1 VTRTMR
7 RTFWLLDLNHAIYEA
22 QSSIWL
28 WGITHE
34 GKRVLVIDSNYRAY
48 FYLLPKKE
56 QDPEEL
62 RKKLEAEKP
71 HATIENAT
79 IEKKKLLADERV
91 VLKVFCKDPEFLER
105 AARETL
111 KKTSAEAIYEEKL
124 RLAIKYQ
131 YDHGINP
138 CQWYEADTTS
148 STIDPKKFNVQ
159 ETLTATDHPRAITKE
174 EPPSLVHFSF
184 STLSVSKIGAPSAI
198 RDPIQIISWRTNKNA
213 NEVLLTHDNSDQ
225 ATIEKFGEDVI
236 KINPD
241 FVLSFEGNSIQ
252 WPYLV
257 KRANKTKTPLR
268 VGRDEGPPHQSLY
281 GHYSL
286 IGRANVDLLNFAGD
300 LYEVKDKTI
309 ENVAKYL
316 GIQSSDW
323 KPIDETAY
331 FDYWSKQ
338 DQRKILLKHMEEQT
352 ETILKIG
359 EEAIDYVIQISALSA
374 LPPDQVIAAAVGFRV
389 DNYLM
394 METHNLGQLIPSRTE
409 QPIIPYKGAI
419 VLEPKV
425 GLHDNVA
432 SLDFSSMYPS
442 LMIKYNI
449 SPDTLITGKET
460 EDIFE
465 VPEVKHRFRKNPS
478 GFYRIVLT
486 KLIEARKTTKA
497 ELKRTAKGDS
507 RYPLLKAREKAVK
520 VMTNAVYGYAGWA
533 GARWYSK
540 EVAES
545 AAALGRETI
554 NRAISLA
561 KSLGLT
567 VFYGDTDS
575 LFVNYDEKLVQ
586 KFQAEIDRQLGLE
599 INLSEV
605 YKRILFT
612 EAKKKYAGL
621 RTDGQID
628 IVGLEAVRGDWS
640 NLARDV
646 QSTVLRMVL
655 EDANPSRATAFVQ
668 DLTRNLKS
676 KKLSLSSFIVWKTLT
691 KPVEAYEVNAPHV
704 EVAKK
709 MAKDGW
715 PVTAGDKV
723 SFVITKRAGKLFQ
736 KAEPH
741 YKVTI
746 EDADYD
752 YYVRNQI
759 VPAAARI
766 LEILGVSEEQL
777 LAAPVSQTSLSVG
790 TKRG

>member
-1 VTRTMR
+1 MKQ
-7 RTFWLLDLNHAIYEA
+7 TFWLLDLNHETYEGK
-22 QSSIWL
+22 SSIWL
-28 WGITHE
+28 WGITHK
-34 GKRVLVIDSNYRAY
+34 GKRVLVIDDNYRAY
-48 FYLLPKKE
+48 FYLLPRKD

-62 RKKLEAEKP
+62 RKKLEAEQP
-71 HATIENAT
+71 HPSVESAT

-91 VLKVFCKDPEFLER
+91 VLKVFCKDPDFLEK

-111 KKTSAEAIYEEKL
+111 KKTGAEATYEEKL

-131 YDHGINP
+131 YDHGIKP
-138 CQWYEADTTS
+138 CQWYEVDTTAS
-148 STIDPKKFNVQ
+148 SIDPEKFSVQ
-159 ETLTATDHPRAITKE
+159 ETLTATDHPHAIAKE
-174 EPPSLVHFSF
+174 EPPSLDLFSF
-184 STLSVSKIGAPSAI
+184 SLLSVSKIGAPNAI
-198 RDPIQIISWRTNKNA
+198 RDPVQLISWRTNKDSS
-213 NEVLLTHDNSDQ
+213 EVLLTQAHSDESIIQ
-225 ATIEKFGEDVI
+225 KFGEDVT
-236 KINPD
+236 KTNPD
-241 FVLSFEGNSIQ
+241 FVLSFEGNGVH

-257 KRANKTKTPLR
+257 KRANKTKIPLK
-268 VGRDEGPPHQSLY
+268 VGRDGGPPHQSLY

-286 IGRANVDLLNFAGD
+286 IGRANVDLLNFSED
-300 LYEVKDKTI
+300 LHEVKNKTI
-309 ENVAKYL
+309 ENVARYL
-316 GIQSSDW
+316 GIKFSDQ
-323 KPIDETAY
+323 KTIDETSY
-331 FDYWSKQ
+331 FDYWSKP
-338 DQRKILLKHMEEQT
+338 DQRKILVKHVEVQT
-352 ETILKIG
+352 ETVLKIG
-359 EEAIDYVIQISALSA
+359 EEAIDYVIQISALSG

-394 METHNLGQLIPSRTE
+394 METHNLGQLIPPRTE

-449 SPDTLITGKET
+449 SPDTLVTGKER
-460 EDIFE
+460 EDVFE
-465 VPEVKHRFRKNPS
+465 VPEVKHRFRKSPS

-497 ELKRTAKGDS
+497 ELKRTAPSDS

-554 NRAISLA
+554 NRAISFA

-575 LFVNYDEKLVQ
+575 LFVNYEEKLVQ

-599 INLSEV
+599 INLSEI

-621 RTDGQID
+621 KTDGQID
-628 IVGLEAVRGDWS
+628 VVGLEAVRGDWS

-646 QSTVLRMVL
+646 QNTVLRMVL
-655 EDANPSRATAFVQ
+655 EDSSPMRATTYVQ
-668 DLTRNLKS
+668 DLTRDLKS
-676 KKLSLSSFIVWKTLT
+676 KKLPLSSFIIWKTLT
-691 KPVEAYEVNAPHV
+691 KPVEGYEVNAPHV
-704 EVAKK
+704 EAAKK

-715 PVTAGDKV
+715 PITAGDKV
-723 SFVITKRAGKLFQ
+723 GFIITKRPGKLFQ

-746 EDADYD
+746 EEVDYD
-752 YYVRNQI
+752 YYIRNQI

-766 LEILGVSEEQL
+766 LEILGVSEDQL
-777 LAAPVSQTSLSVG
+777 VAVPAAQASLSG
-790 TKRG
+790 GSKRG

>member
-1 VTRTMR
+1 MR
-7 RTFWLLDLNHAIYEA
+7 RTFWLLDLNHETYEGK
-22 QSSIWL
+22 SSIWL

-34 GKRVLVIDSNYRAY
+34 GKRVLIIDNNYRPY
-48 FYLLPKKE
+48 FYLLPRKD

-62 RKKLEAEKP
+62 GRRLESEKP
-71 HATIENAT
+71 HPTIENVA

-91 VLKVFCKDPEFLER
+91 VLRVFCKDTEFLER
-105 AARETL
+105 AARDTL
-111 KKTSAEAIYEEKL
+111 KKTGGEAIYEEKL

-131 YDHGINP
+131 YDCEIKP
-138 CQWYEADTTS
+138 CQWYEVETS
-148 STIDPKKFNVQ
+148 ASTIDPKEFNVQ
-159 ETLTATDHPRAITKE
+159 ETLTATDHPRPIAKE
-174 EPPSLVHFSF
+174 EPPRLDLFSF
-184 STLSVSKIGAPSAI
+184 SLLSVSKTGAPSAI
-198 RDPIQIISWRTNKNA
+198 RDPIRIVSWRTDKNA
-213 NEVLLTHDNSDQ
+213 NEVLQTQADSDAGIVQ
-225 ATIEKFGEDVI
+225 KFGDDVT

-241 FVLSFEGNSIQ
+241 FVLSFEGNSIH

-257 KRANKTKTPLR
+257 KRSSNNKSPLR
-268 VGRDEGPPHQSLY
+268 VGRDGGPPHQSLY

-286 IGRANVDLLNFAGD
+286 IGRANVDLLNFAED
-300 LYEVKDKTI
+300 LYEVKNKTI

-316 GIQSSDW
+316 GIESSNQ
-323 KPIDETAY
+323 KPVDETSY
-331 FDYWSKQ
+331 FNYWSRPE
-338 DQRKILLKHMEEQT
+338 QRRMLVKHVEEET
-352 ETILKIG
+352 EVILKIG
-359 EEAIDYVIQISALSA
+359 QEAIDYVIQMSALSG

-394 METHNLGQLIPSRTE
+394 IETHKLGQLIPSRTE

-419 VLEPKV
+419 VLEPRV

-432 SLDFSSMYPS
+432 SLDFSSMYPT

-449 SPDTLITGKET
+449 SPDTLVTGK
-460 EDIFE
+460 DGDVFE
-465 VPEVKHRFRKNPS
+465 VPEVKHRFRKSPS

-486 KLIEARKTTKA
+486 KLIEARKATKA
-497 ELKRTAKGDS
+497 ELKRTPPDDP

-586 KFQAEIDRQLGLE
+586 RFQAEIDHQLGLE

-612 EAKKKYAGL
+612 DAKKKYAGL

-628 IVGLEAVRGDWS
+628 VVGLEAVRGDWS
-640 NLARDV
+640 NLAREV
-646 QSTVLRMVL
+646 QNTVLRMVL
-655 EDANPSRATAFVQ
+655 EDANLSRATVYVQ
-668 DLTRNLKS
+668 DLMSNLKS
-676 KKLSLSSFIVWKTLT
+676 KKLPLSSFIIWKTLT
-691 KPVEAYEVNAPHV
+691 KPVGAYEVNTPHV

-709 MAKDGW
+709 MAQDGW

-723 SFVITKRAGKLFQ
+723 GFVITKKPGKLFQ

-741 YKVTI
+741 YKETI
-746 EDADYD
+746 HDVDYD

-759 VPAAARI
+759 MPAAARI
-766 LEILGVSEEQL
+766 LEILGVPEDKL
-777 LAAPVSQTSLSVG
+777 LGPASQASLSVG

>member
-1 VTRTMR
+1 MR
-7 RTFWLLDLNHAIYEA
+7 RTFWLLDLNHETYEGK
-22 QSSIWL
+22 SSIWL

-34 GKRVLVIDSNYRAY
+34 GQRILVVDDNYRAY
-48 FYLLPKKE
+48 FYLLPRKD
-56 QDPEEL
+56 QDPE
-62 RKKLEAEKP
+62 KLGKQLETEKP
-71 HATIENAT
+71 HPSIENAT
-79 IEKKKLLADERV
+79 IEKKRLLAEERV
-91 VLKVFCKDPEFLER
+91 VLKVFCKDSQFLEK
-105 AARETL
+105 AARDTL
-111 KKTSAEAIYEEKL
+111 RKTGAEAVYEEKL

-131 YDHGINP
+131 YDYGIKP
-138 CQWYEADTTS
+138 CQWYDVDTTAS
-148 STIDPKKFNVQ
+148 SINPAEFSVQ
-159 ETLTATDHPRAITKE
+159 ETLTAKEHPHPIAKE
-174 EPPSLVHFSF
+174 EPPSLDLFSF
-184 STLSVSKIGAPSAI
+184 SLLAVSKTGAPSPI
-198 RDPIQIISWRTNKNA
+198 RDPIKIISWITNKNT
-213 NEVLLTHDNSDQ
+213 EKTILTGSDPDQ
-225 ATIEKFGEDVI
+225 DTVQRFGEDI
-236 KINPD
+236 TKINPD
-241 FVLSFEGNSIQ
+241 FVLSFEGNSIH

-257 KRANKTKTPLR
+257 KRSTKTKAPLK
-268 VGRDEGPPHQSLY
+268 VGRDGGPPHQSLY

-286 IGRANVDLLNFAGD
+286 IGRANVDLLNFADD
-300 LYEVKDKTI
+300 LYDVKIKTV

-316 GIQSSDW
+316 GIQVT
-323 KPIDETAY
+323 KENPIDETAY
-331 FDYWSKQ
+331 FDYWSKP
-338 DQRKILLKHMEEQT
+338 DERKILVKHVEEQS

-359 EEAIDYVIQISALSA
+359 EEAIDYVIQISALSG

-394 METHNLGQLIPSRTE
+394 METHNLGQLIPARTE
-409 QPIIPYKGAI
+409 QPIIPYRGAI

-449 SPDTLITGKET
+449 SPDTLVTGKESG
-460 EDIFE
+460 DSVFE
-465 VPEVKHRFRKNPS
+465 VPEVKHHFRKSPS
-478 GFYRIVLT
+478 GFYRVVLT
-486 KLIEARKTTKA
+486 KLIEARKATKA
-497 ELKRTAKGDS
+497 ELKRTARTDP
-507 RYPLLKAREKAVK
+507 RYPLLKAREKAIK

-561 KSLGLT
+561 KSLRLT

-586 KFQAEIDRQLGLE
+586 KFQSEIDRQLGLE
-599 INLSEV
+599 INLSEI

-628 IVGLEAVRGDWS
+628 VVGLEAVRGDWS

-646 QSTVLRMVL
+646 QNTVLRMVL
-655 EDANPSRATAFVQ
+655 EDANPARATAYVQ
-668 DLTRNLKS
+668 DLTNNIKS
-676 KKLSLSSFIVWKTLT
+676 KNLPLSSFIIWKTLT
-691 KPVEAYEVNAPHV
+691 KPVEGYEVNTPHV
-704 EVAKK
+704 EAAKK

-715 PVTAGDKV
+715 PATAGDKV
-723 SFVITKRAGKLFQ
+723 GFIITKRPGKLYQ

-746 EDADYD
+746 DEVDLA

-759 VPAAARI
+759 VPSAARI
-766 LEILGVSEEQL
+766 LEVLGVSEDQL
-777 LAAPVSQTSLSVG
+777 LEGPESQASLSAR

>member
-1 VTRTMR
+1 MKQ
-7 RTFWLLDLNHAIYEA
+7 TFWLLDLNHETYEGK
-22 QSSIWL
+22 SSIWL
-28 WGITHE
+28 WGITHK
-34 GKRVLVIDSNYRAY
+34 GKRVLVIDDNYRAY
-48 FYLLPKKE
+48 FYLLPRKD

-62 RKKLEAEKP
+62 RKKLEAEQP
-71 HATIENAT
+71 HPSVESAT

-91 VLKVFCKDPEFLER
+91 VLKVFCKDPDFLEK

-111 KKTSAEAIYEEKL
+111 KKTGAEATYEEKL

-131 YDHGINP
+131 YDHGIKP
-138 CQWYEADTTS
+138 CQWYEVDTTAS
-148 STIDPKKFNVQ
+148 SIDPEKFSVQ
-159 ETLTATDHPRAITKE
+159 ETLTATDHPHAIAKE
-174 EPPSLVHFSF
+174 ELPSLDLFSF
-184 STLSVSKIGAPSAI
+184 SLLSVSKIGAPNAI
-198 RDPIQIISWRTNKNA
+198 RDPVQLISWRTNKDSS
-213 NEVLLTHDNSDQ
+213 EVLLTQAHSDESIIQ
-225 ATIEKFGEDVI
+225 KFGEDVT
-236 KINPD
+236 KTNPD
-241 FVLSFEGNSIQ
+241 FVLSFEGNGVH

-257 KRANKTKTPLR
+257 KRANKTKIPLK
-268 VGRDEGPPHQSLY
+268 VGRDGGPPHQSLY

-286 IGRANVDLLNFAGD
+286 IGRANVDLLNFSED
-300 LYEVKDKTI
+300 LYEVKNKTI
-309 ENVAKYL
+309 ENVARYL
-316 GIQSSDW
+316 GIKFSDQ
-323 KPIDETAY
+323 KTIDETSY
-331 FDYWSKQ
+331 FDYWSKP
-338 DQRKILLKHMEEQT
+338 DQRKILVKHVEVQT
-352 ETILKIG
+352 ETVLKIG
-359 EEAIDYVIQISALSA
+359 EEAIDYVIQISALSG

-394 METHNLGQLIPSRTE
+394 METHNLGQLIPPRTE

-449 SPDTLITGKET
+449 SPDTLVTGKER
-460 EDIFE
+460 EDVFE
-465 VPEVKHRFRKNPS
+465 VPEVKHRFRKSPS

-486 KLIEARKTTKA
+486 KLIEARKATKA
-497 ELKRTAKGDS
+497 ELKRTAPSDS

-554 NRAISLA
+554 NRAISIA

-586 KFQAEIDRQLGLE
+586 KFQGEIDRQLGLE

-605 YKRILFT
+605 YKRIIFT

-621 RTDGQID
+621 RPDEQID
-628 IVGLEAVRGDWS
+628 VVGLEAVRGDWS

-646 QSTVLRMVL
+646 QNTVLRMVL
-655 EDANPSRATAFVQ
+655 EDANPARATTYVQ
-668 DLTRNLKS
+668 DLTSNLKS
-676 KKLSLSSFIVWKTLT
+676 KNLPLSSFIIWKTLT

-704 EVAKK
+704 EAAKK
-709 MAKDGW
+709 MARDGW

-723 SFVITKRAGKLFQ
+723 GFIITKKSGKLFQ

-746 EDADYD
+746 DEVDYD

-766 LEILGVSEEQL
+766 LEILSVSESQL
-777 LAAPVSQTSLSVG
+777 LAVPASQASLSAG

>member
-1 VTRTMR
+1 MR
-7 RTFWLLDLNHAIYEA
+7 RTFWLLDLNHETYEGK
-22 QSSIWL
+22 SSIWL

-34 GKRVLVIDSNYRAY
+34 GKRVLVVDDNYRAY
-48 FYLLPKKE
+48 FYLLPRKD

-62 RKKLEAEKP
+62 KKKLEAEKP
-71 HATIENAT
+71 HPSIENAT
-79 IEKKKLLADERV
+79 IEKKKLLAEERV
-91 VLKVFCKDPEFLER
+91 VLRVFCNDPEFLEK
-105 AARETL
+105 AARDTL
-111 KKTSAEAIYEEKL
+111 KKTGAEAVYEEKL

-131 YDHGINP
+131 YDYGIKP
-138 CQWYEADTTS
+138 CQWYEAETTAS
-148 STIDPKKFNVQ
+148 SVDPREFSVQ
-159 ETLTATDHPRAITKE
+159 ETLTASDRPRPIAKE
-174 EPPSLVHFSF
+174 EPPNIDLFSF
-184 STLSVSKIGAPSAI
+184 SLLSVSKTGAPSPI
-198 RDPIQIISWRTNKNA
+198 RDPIQITSWRTNKNTDD
-213 NEVLLTHDNSDQ
+213 VILTRANSDQ
-225 ATIEKFGEDVI
+225 GTIQKFGEDVT
-236 KINPD
+236 KVNPD
-241 FVLSFEGNSIQ
+241 FVLSFEGNSVQ

-257 KRANKTKTPLR
+257 KRANNTKTPLKI
-268 VGRDEGPPHQSLY
+268 GRDGGPPHQSLY

-286 IGRANVDLLNFAGD
+286 IGRANVDLLNFADD
-300 LYEVKDKTI
+300 LYDVKIKTV

-316 GIQSSDW
+316 GIQLSEE
-323 KPIDETAY
+323 KTVDETAY
-331 FDYWSKQ
+331 FDYWSKP
-338 DQRKILLKHMEEQT
+338 DERKILVKHLEEQT

-359 EEAIDYVIQISALSA
+359 QEAIDYVIQISALSG

-394 METHNLGQLIPSRTE
+394 METHKLGQLIPSRTE

-449 SPDTLITGKET
+449 SPDTLVTGKEKA
-460 EDIFE
+460 DDVFE
-465 VPEVKHRFRKNPS
+465 VPEVKHRFKKNPS

-486 KLIEARKTTKA
+486 KLIETRKATKA
-497 ELKRTAKGDS
+497 ELKGTARSDP
-507 RYPLLKAREKAVK
+507 RYPLLKAREKAIK

-554 NRAISLA
+554 NHAISLA

-586 KFQAEIDRQLGLE
+586 KFQAEIDHQLGLE

-640 NLARDV
+640 NLAREV
-646 QSTVLRMVL
+646 QNTVLRMVL
-655 EDANPSRATAFVQ
+655 EDANPSRATAYVQ
-668 DLTRNLKS
+668 DLTSNLKS
-676 KKLSLSSFIVWKTLT
+676 KRLPLSSFIIWKTLT
-691 KPVEAYEVNAPHV
+691 KPVGAYEVNAPHV

-709 MAKDGW
+709 MSKDGW

-723 SFVITKRAGKLFQ
+723 GFVIAKRPGKLFQ

-741 YKVTI
+741 YKETV
-746 EDADYD
+746 DDVDYD

-766 LEILGVSEEQL
+766 LEILGVAEDRL
-777 LAAPVSQTSLSVG
+777 LAPASQASLSVG

>member
-1 VTRTMR
+1 MR
-7 RTFWLLDLNHAIYEA
+7 RTFWLLDLNHESYEG

-34 GKRVLVIDSNYRAY
+34 GKRILVIDNNYKAY
-48 FYLLPKKE
+48 FYLLPRKD
-56 QDPEEL
+56 QDPHEL
-62 RKKLEAEKP
+62 RKRLEAEKP
-71 HATIENAT
+71 HPSIENAT
-79 IEKKKLLADERV
+79 IEKRKLLADERV
-91 VLKVFCKDPEFLER
+91 VLKVFCKDSDLLER
-105 AARETL
+105 AARDTM
-111 KKTSAEAIYEEKL
+111 KKTGAEAIYEEKL

-131 YDHGINP
+131 YDFGIKP
-138 CQWYEADTTS
+138 CQWYEADTAS
-148 STIDPKKFNVQ
+148 STIDPQEFSVQ
-159 ETLTATDHPRAITKE
+159 ETLTATDHPSPVAKE
-174 EPPSLVHFSF
+174 EPPGLDLFSF
-184 STLSVSKIGAPSAI
+184 SLLSVSKTGAPSPI
-198 RDPIQIISWRTNKNA
+198 RDPVQIISWRTDEGE
-213 NEVLLTHDNSDQ
+213 NEAIQTHSDSDEG
-225 ATIEKFGEDVI
+225 TIQKFGGDI
-236 KINPD
+236 TKINPD
-241 FVLSFEGNSIQ
+241 FVLSFEGNSIH
-252 WPYLV
+252 WPFLV
-257 KRANKTKTPLR
+257 KRSNKIKVPLR
-268 VGRDEGPPHQSLY
+268 VGRDGGPPHQSLY

-286 IGRANVDLLNFAGD
+286 IGRANVDLLNFADD
-300 LYEVKDKTI
+300 LYEVKNKTI

-316 GIQSSDW
+316 GIDSSNHN
-323 KPIDETAY
+323 PIDETAY
-331 FDYWSKQ
+331 FDYWSKP
-338 DQRKILLKHMEEQT
+338 DQRKTLIRQVEEQT

-359 EEAIDYVIQISALSA
+359 QEAIDYVIQISALSG

-394 METHNLGQLIPSRTE
+394 METHKLGQLIPSRTE

-419 VLEPKV
+419 VLEPRV

-432 SLDFSSMYPS
+432 SVDFSSMYPS

-449 SPDTLITGKET
+449 SPDTLVTGKENK
-460 EDIFE
+460 DVFE

-497 ELKRTAKGDS
+497 ELKRTPTSDS

-599 INLSEV
+599 INLSEI

-621 RTDGQID
+621 KTDGQID

-646 QSTVLRMVL
+646 QNAVLRMVL
-655 EDANPSRATAFVQ
+655 EDANPSRATAYVQ

-676 KKLSLSSFIVWKTLT
+676 KKLPQASFIVWKTLT

-704 EVAKK
+704 EAAKK

-723 SFVITKRAGKLFQ
+723 GFVITKRPGKLFQ

-741 YKVTI
+741 YKVTV
-746 EDADYD
+746 EDVDYD
-752 YYVRNQI
+752 YYVWNQI

-766 LEILGVSEEQL
+766 LEILGVSENQL
-777 LAAPVSQTSLSVG
+777 VAVPVAQASLSAG

>member
-1 VTRTMR
+1 MK
-7 RTFWLLDLNHAIYEA
+7 RTFWLLDLNHETYEGR
-22 QSSIWL
+22 SSIWL

-34 GKRVLVIDSNYRAY
+34 GKRILIIDNNYRAY
-48 FYLLPKKE
+48 FYLLPRGD
-56 QDPEEL
+56 QDLEKL
-62 RKKLEAEKP
+62 RKELEAEKP
-71 HATIENAT
+71 HPTIENVAV
-79 IEKKKLLADERV
+79 EKKRLLAEEHV
-91 VLKVFCKDPEFLER
+91 VLKVFCKDSEFLER
-105 AARETL
+105 AARDTL
-111 KKTSAEAIYEEKL
+111 KRTGAAATYEEKL

-131 YDHGINP
+131 YDYGIKP
-138 CQWYEADTTS
+138 CRWYEVDATT
-148 STIDPKKFNVQ
+148 STIDPREYSVQ
-159 ETLTATDHPRAITKE
+159 ETLVATDHPAPIAKE
-174 EPPSLVHFSF
+174 EPPGLDLFSF
-184 STLSVSKIGAPSAI
+184 SLLSISKTGTPIPI
-198 RDPIQIISWRTNKNA
+198 RDPIQIISWRTKKNEH
-213 NEVLLTHDNSDQ
+213 EVLQTKADSDGE
-225 ATIEKFGEDVI
+225 TIQRFGERVS

-241 FVLSFEGNSIQ
+241 FVLSFEGNSVN

-257 KRANKTKTPLR
+257 KRADRTKTPLR
-268 VGRDEGPPHQSLY
+268 VGRDGGPPHQSLY

-286 IGRANVDLLNFAGD
+286 IGRANVDLLNFADD
-300 LYEVKDKTI
+300 LYEVKNKTT
-309 ENVAKYL
+309 ENVARYL
-316 GIQSSDW
+316 GIQLSSQ

-331 FDYWSKQ
+331 FDHWSRT
-338 DQRKILLKHMEEQT
+338 DQRKMLVKQVEEQT

-359 EEAIDYVIQISALSA
+359 QEAIEYVIQISALSG

-394 METHNLGQLIPSRTE
+394 METHTLGQLIPSRTE

-425 GLHDNVA
+425 GLHDHVA
-432 SLDFSSMYPS
+432 NLDFSSMYPS

-449 SPDTLITGKET
+449 SPDTLVTGKQNGDT
-460 EDIFE
+460 FE
-465 VPEVKHRFRKNPS
+465 VPEVKHRFRKHPS

-486 KLIEARKTTKA
+486 KLIEARKATKA
-497 ELKRTAKGDS
+497 ELKRTARSDP

-554 NRAISLA
+554 NRAISIA

-586 KFQAEIDRQLGLE
+586 RFQSEIDTQLGLE

-605 YKRILFT
+605 YRRILFT

-621 RTDGQID
+621 RPDGQID
-628 IVGLEAVRGDWS
+628 VVGLEAVRGDWS

-646 QSTVLRMVL
+646 QNTVLRMVL
-655 EDANPSRATAFVQ
+655 EEAKPTRAAAYVK
-668 DLTRNLKS
+668 DLTADLKS
-676 KKLSLSSFIVWKTLT
+676 KNLPLSAYVIWKTLT
-691 KPVEAYEVNAPHV
+691 KPVAEYEVNAPHV

-715 PVTAGDKV
+715 SVTAGDKV
-723 SFVITKRAGKLFQ
+723 GFVITRKPGKLYQ

-741 YKVTI
+741 YRVSTDEI
-746 EDADYD
+746 DYD
-752 YYVRNQI
+752 YYVDNQI

-766 LEILGVSEEQL
+766 LDVLGVSESQL
-777 LAAPVSQTSLSVG
+777 IAAPTSQVRLSG
-790 TKRG
+790 RSESG

>member
-1 VTRTMR
+1 MR
-7 RTFWLLDLNHAIYEA
+7 RTFWLVDLNNETYEGK
-22 QSSIWL
+22 SSIWL

-34 GKRVLVIDSNYRAY
+34 GKRVLVVDDNYRAY
-48 FYLLPKKE
+48 FYLLPRKD

-62 RKKLEAEKP
+62 KKRLEAEKP
-71 HATIENAT
+71 HPSIENVT
-79 IEKKKLLADERV
+79 IEKKKLLAEQRV
-91 VLKVFCKDPEFLER
+91 VLRVFCKDPEFLEK
-105 AARETL
+105 AARDTL

-131 YDHGINP
+131 YDYGIKP
-138 CQWYEADTTS
+138 CQWYEVDTTTS
-148 STIDPKKFNVQ
+148 SIDPREFSVQ
-159 ETLTATDHPRAITKE
+159 ETLTAKEHPRPIAKE
-174 EPPSLVHFSF
+174 EPPSLDLFSF
-184 STLSVSKIGAPSAI
+184 SLLSASKTGAPSPI
-198 RDPIQIISWRTNKNA
+198 RDPIQIISWRTNKNTDD
-213 NEVLLTHDNSDQ
+213 VILTRGDSDQ
-225 ATIEKFGEDVI
+225 GTIQKFGEDVT
-236 KINPD
+236 KVNPD

-257 KRANKTKTPLR
+257 KRAGKTKAPLR
-268 VGRDEGPPHQSLY
+268 VGRDGGPPHQSLY

-286 IGRANVDLLNFAGD
+286 IGRANIDLLNFADD
-300 LYEVKDKTI
+300 LYDVKIKTI

-316 GIQSSDW
+316 GIQLSDQR
-323 KPIDETAY
+323 PIDETAY
-331 FDYWSKQ
+331 FDYWSKP
-338 DQRKILLKHMEEQT
+338 DQRKILVQHVEQQT
-352 ETILKIG
+352 DTILKIG
-359 EEAIDYVIQISALSA
+359 QEAIDYVIQISALSG

-394 METHNLGQLIPSRTE
+394 METHNLGQLIPARTE

-449 SPDTLITGKET
+449 SPDTLVSGREKED
-460 EDIFE
+460 DIFE

-486 KLIEARKTTKA
+486 KLIEARKATKG
-497 ELKRTAKGDS
+497 ELKRTARSDA
-507 RYPLLKAREKAVK
+507 RYPLLKAREKAIK

-586 KFQAEIDRQLGLE
+586 KFQSEIDRQLGLE

-628 IVGLEAVRGDWS
+628 VVGLEAVRGDWS
-640 NLARDV
+640 NLAREV
-646 QSTVLRMVL
+646 QSTVLKMVL
-655 EDANPSRATAFVQ
+655 EDANPSRATAYVQ

-676 KKLSLSSFIVWKTLT
+676 KNLPLSSYIIWKTLT
-691 KPVEAYEVNAPHV
+691 KPVERYEVNAPHV
-704 EVAKK
+704 EAAKK

-723 SFVITKRAGKLFQ
+723 GFILTKRTGKLFQ

-741 YKVTI
+741 YKVTV
-746 EDADYD
+746 EDVDYD

-759 VPAAARI
+759 VPAAERI
-766 LEILGVSEEQL
+766 VEILGVSEDQL
-777 LAAPVSQTSLSVG
+777 LAVLGSQDSLSVG

>member
-1 VTRTMR
+1 MR
-7 RTFWLLDLNHAIYEA
+7 RTFWLLDLNHETYEGK
-22 QSSIWL
+22 SSIWL
-28 WGITHE
+28 WGVTHE
-34 GKRVLVIDSNYRAY
+34 GKRVLIIDNNYRPY
-48 FYLLPKKE
+48 FYLLPRRD

-62 RKKLEAEKP
+62 GRGLESEKP
-71 HATIENAT
+71 HPTIENVS
-79 IEKKKLLADERV
+79 IERKKLLAEERV
-91 VLKVFCKDPEFLER
+91 VLQVFCKDTELLER
-105 AARETL
+105 AARDTL
-111 KKTSAEAIYEEKL
+111 KKTGGEAIYEEKL

-131 YDHGINP
+131 YDCEIKP
-138 CQWYEADTTS
+138 CQWYEVETS
-148 STIDPKKFNVQ
+148 ASTIDPKEFNVQ
-159 ETLTATDHPRAITKE
+159 ETLTATDHPRPIAKE
-174 EPPSLVHFSF
+174 EPPGLDLFSF
-184 STLSVSKIGAPSAI
+184 SLVSVSKTGAPSAI
-198 RDPIQIISWRTNKNA
+198 RDPIRIISWRTDKGT
-213 NEVLLTHDNSDQ
+213 NEVLHANTDSDGE
-225 ATIEKFGEDVI
+225 TIQKFSEDI
-236 KINPD
+236 TRINPD
-241 FVLSFEGNSIQ
+241 FVLSFEGNSIH

-257 KRANKTKTPLR
+257 KRANNTKTRLR
-268 VGRDEGPPHQSLY
+268 VGRDGGPPHQSLY

-286 IGRANVDLLNFAGD
+286 IGRANVDLLNFAED
-300 LYEVKDKTI
+300 LYEVKNKTI

-316 GIQSSDW
+316 GIESSNQ

-331 FDYWSKQ
+331 FDYWSKPE
-338 DQRKILLKHMEEQT
+338 QRKMLVKHVEEET
-352 ETILKIG
+352 EIILKIG
-359 EEAIDYVIQISALSA
+359 QEAIDYVIQMSALSG

-394 METHNLGQLIPSRTE
+394 METHKLGQLIPSRTE

-449 SPDTLITGKET
+449 SPDTLVRGKD
-460 EDIFE
+460 EDVFE
-465 VPEVKHRFRKNPS
+465 VPEVRHRFRKSPS
-478 GFYRIVLT
+478 GFYRIVLS
-486 KLIEARKTTKA
+486 KLIEARKATKA
-497 ELKRTAKGDS
+497 ELKRTTRSDP
-507 RYPLLKAREKAVK
+507 RYPLLKAREKAIK

-533 GARWYSK
+533 GARWYSN

-561 KSLGLT
+561 NSLGLT

-575 LFVNYDEKLVQ
+575 LFVNYDNKLVQ
-586 KFQAEIDRQLGLE
+586 KFQVEIDHQLGLE
-599 INLSEV
+599 INLSEA

-628 IVGLEAVRGDWS
+628 VVGLEAVRGDWS
-640 NLARDV
+640 NLAREV
-646 QSTVLRMVL
+646 QNTVLRMVL
-655 EDANPSRATAFVQ
+655 EDANPSRATAYVQ
-668 DLTRNLKS
+668 DLTTNLKL
-676 KKLSLSSFIVWKTLT
+676 KKLPLSSFIIWKTLT
-691 KPVEAYEVNAPHV
+691 KPVGAYEVNAPHV

-715 PVTAGDKV
+715 PVSAGDKV
-723 SFVITKRAGKLFQ
+723 GFVITKKPGKLFQ

-741 YKVTI
+741 YKETI
-746 EDADYD
+746 ENVDYD

-759 VPAAARI
+759 MPAAARI
-766 LEILGVSEEQL
+766 LEILGVPEDEL
-777 LAAPVSQTSLSVG
+777 LAPASQTSLSAG

>member
-1 VTRTMR
+1 MKQ
-7 RTFWLLDLNHAIYEA
+7 TFWLLDLNHETYEGK
-22 QSSIWL
+22 SSIWL
-28 WGITHE
+28 WGITHK
-34 GKRVLVIDSNYRAY
+34 GKRVLVIDDNYRAY
-48 FYLLPKKE
+48 FYLLPRKD

-62 RKKLEAEKP
+62 RKKLEAEQP
-71 HATIENAT
+71 HPSVESAT

-91 VLKVFCKDPEFLER
+91 VLKVFCKDPDFLEK

-111 KKTSAEAIYEEKL
+111 KKTGAEATYEEKL

-131 YDHGINP
+131 YDHGIKP
-138 CQWYEADTTS
+138 CQWYEVDTTAS
-148 STIDPKKFNVQ
+148 SIDPEKFSVQ
-159 ETLTATDHPRAITKE
+159 ETLTATDHPHAIAKE
-174 EPPSLVHFSF
+174 EPPSLDLFSF
-184 STLSVSKIGAPSAI
+184 SLLSVSKIGAPNAI
-198 RDPIQIISWRTNKNA
+198 RDPVQLISWRTNKDSS
-213 NEVLLTHDNSDQ
+213 EVLLTQAHSDESIIQ
-225 ATIEKFGEDVI
+225 KFGEDVT
-236 KINPD
+236 KTNPD
-241 FVLSFEGNSIQ
+241 FVLSFEGNGVH

-257 KRANKTKTPLR
+257 KRANKTKIPLK
-268 VGRDEGPPHQSLY
+268 VGRDGGPPHQSLY

-286 IGRANVDLLNFAGD
+286 IGRANVDLLNFSED
-300 LYEVKDKTI
+300 LHEVKNKTI
-309 ENVAKYL
+309 ENVARYL
-316 GIQSSDW
+316 GIKFSDQ
-323 KPIDETAY
+323 KTIDETSY
-331 FDYWSKQ
+331 FDYWSKP
-338 DQRKILLKHMEEQT
+338 DQRKILVKHVEVQT
-352 ETILKIG
+352 ETVLKIG
-359 EEAIDYVIQISALSA
+359 EEAIDYVIQISALSG

-394 METHNLGQLIPSRTE
+394 METHNLGQLIPPRTE

-449 SPDTLITGKET
+449 SPDTLVTGKER
-460 EDIFE
+460 EDVFE
-465 VPEVKHRFRKNPS
+465 VPEVKHRFRKSPS

-497 ELKRTAKGDS
+497 ELKRTAPSDS

-554 NRAISLA
+554 NRAISFA
-561 KSLGLT
+561 KSLGLS

-575 LFVNYDEKLVQ
+575 LFVNYEEKLVQ

-599 INLSEV
+599 INLSEI

-621 RTDGQID
+621 KTDGQID
-628 IVGLEAVRGDWS
+628 VVGLEAVRGDWS

-646 QSTVLRMVL
+646 QNTVLRMVL
-655 EDANPSRATAFVQ
+655 EDSSPMRATTYVQ
-668 DLTRNLKS
+668 DLTRDLKS
-676 KKLSLSSFIVWKTLT
+676 KKLPLSSFIIWKTLT
-691 KPVEAYEVNAPHV
+691 KPVEGYEVNAPHV
-704 EVAKK
+704 EAAKK

-715 PVTAGDKV
+715 PITAGDKV
-723 SFVITKRAGKLFQ
+723 GFIITKRPGKLFQ

-746 EDADYD
+746 EEVDYD
-752 YYVRNQI
+752 YYIQNQI

-766 LEILGVSEEQL
+766 LEILGVSEDQL
-777 LAAPVSQTSLSVG
+777 VAVPAAQASLSG
-790 TKRG
+790 GSKRG

>member
-1 VTRTMR
+1 MR
-7 RTFWLLDLNHAIYEA
+7 RTFWLLDLNHQTYEGR
-22 QSSIWL
+22 SSIWL

-34 GKRVLVIDSNYRAY
+34 GKRVLVIDDNYRAY
-48 FYLLPKKE
+48 FYLLPRKE

-71 HATIENAT
+71 HPTIENAT

-91 VLKVFCKDPEFLER
+91 VLKVFCNDPELLER

-111 KKTSAEAIYEEKL
+111 KKTGAEATYEEKL

-131 YDHGINP
+131 YDHGIKP
-138 CQWYEADTTS
+138 CQWYEADTTA
-148 STIDPKKFNVQ
+148 STIDPRKFSVQ
-159 ETLTATDHPRAITKE
+159 ETLTATDHPRSIPKE
-174 EPPSLVHFSF
+174 EPPSLDIFSF
-184 STLSVSKIGAPSAI
+184 SLVSASKIGAPSPI

-213 NEVLLTHDNSDQ
+213 NEVLLTRADSDQ
-225 ATIEKFGEDVI
+225 ATIQKFGDDII

-241 FVLSFEGNSIQ
+241 FVLSFEGNSIH

-257 KRANKTKTPLR
+257 KRAKRTKTPLR

-286 IGRANVDLLNFAGD
+286 IGRANVDLLNFSED
-300 LYEVKDKTI
+300 LYEVKNKTI

-316 GIQSSDW
+316 GIPFSDQRSV
-323 KPIDETAY
+323 DETAY
-331 FDYWSKQ
+331 FEYWSKA
-338 DQRKILLKHMEEQT
+338 DQRKTLLKYLEEQT
-352 ETILKIG
+352 ETVLKIG
-359 EEAIDYVIQISALSA
+359 QEAIDYVIQISALSG

-394 METHNLGQLIPSRTE
+394 METHNLGQLIPGRTE
-409 QPIIPYKGAI
+409 QPIISYKGAI

-425 GLHDNVA
+425 GLHDSVA
-432 SLDFSSMYPS
+432 GLDFSSMYPS

-449 SPDTLITGKET
+449 SPDTLITGKKN
-460 EDIFE
+460 DDVFE

-497 ELKRTAKGDS
+497 EVERTPTSDS

-554 NRAISLA
+554 SRAIALA
-561 KSLGLT
+561 KNLGLT

-628 IVGLEAVRGDWS
+628 VIGLEAVRGDWS

-646 QSTVLRMVL
+646 QNTVLRMVL
-655 EDANPSRATAFVQ
+655 EDASATRAAGYVQ

-676 KKLSLSSFIVWKTLT
+676 KKLPLSSFIVWKTLT

-723 SFVITKRAGKLFQ
+723 GFVITKRPGKLFQ

-741 YKVTI
+741 YKVI
-746 EDADYD
+746 VDDVDYD

-759 VPAAARI
+759 VPAAERI
-766 LEILGVSEEQL
+766 LEIFGVSEDQL
-777 LAAPVSQTSLSVG
+777 VAVPAAQASLSVG

>member
-1 VTRTMR
+1 MR
-7 RTFWLLDLNHAIYEA
+7 RTFWLLDLNHETYEGK
-22 QSSIWL
+22 SSIWL

-34 GKRVLVIDSNYRAY
+34 GKRILVVDDNYRAY
-48 FYLLPKKE
+48 FYLLPRKD
-56 QDPEEL
+56 QDPEQL
-62 RKKLEAEKP
+62 KKSVDAEKP
-71 HATIENAT
+71 HPTVENVT

-91 VLKVFCKDPEFLER
+91 VLRVFCKHPEFLER
-105 AARETL
+105 AARDTL
-111 KKTSAEAIYEEKL
+111 KKTGAEATFEEKL
-124 RLAIKYQ
+124 RLALKYQ
-131 YDHGINP
+131 YDCGIKP
-138 CQWYEADTTS
+138 CQWYEADTTTS
-148 STIDPKKFNVQ
+148 SIDPKDFSVQ
-159 ETLTATDHPRAITKE
+159 ETLTAEEHPRLIAKE
-174 EPPSLVHFSF
+174 EPPSLDLFGFSL
-184 STLSVSKIGAPSAI
+184 LSVSKTGAPSPI
-198 RDPIQIISWRTNKNA
+198 RDPIEIISWRTNKNTDA
-213 NEVLLTHDNSDQ
+213 VILTRADSDQ
-225 ATIEKFGEDVI
+225 STIQKFGEDVTRV
-236 KINPD
+236 NPD
-241 FVLSFEGNSIQ
+241 FVLSFDGNSIH

-257 KRANKTKTPLR
+257 KRATKTTTPLK
-268 VGRDEGPPHQSLY
+268 VGRDGGPPHQSLY

-286 IGRANVDLLNFAGD
+286 IGRANVDLLNFADD
-300 LYEVKDKTI
+300 LYEVKNKTI
-309 ENVAKYL
+309 ENVARYL
-316 GIQSSDW
+316 GIQSSEE

-331 FDYWSKQ
+331 FDYWSKP
-338 DQRKILLKHMEEQT
+338 DQRKILVKHVEEQT

-359 EEAIDYVIQISALSA
+359 QEAIDYVIQISALSG

-394 METHNLGQLIPSRTE
+394 METHSLGQLIPSRTE

-449 SPDTLITGKET
+449 SPDTLVTGKEKV
-460 EDIFE
+460 DDVFE
-465 VPEVKHRFRKNPS
+465 VPQVKHRFRKNPS

-486 KLIEARKTTKA
+486 KLIEARKATKT
-497 ELKRTAKGDS
+497 ELKGTAPSES
-507 RYPLLKAREKAVK
+507 RYPLLKAREKAIK

-554 NRAISLA
+554 NHAISLA

-586 KFQAEIDRQLGLE
+586 KFQSETDRQLGLE

-628 IVGLEAVRGDWS
+628 VVGLEAVRGDWS
-640 NLARDV
+640 NMARDV
-646 QSTVLRMVL
+646 QNTVLRVVL
-655 EDANPSRATAFVQ
+655 EDSNPKRARAYVQ
-668 DLTRNLKS
+668 ELTRNLKS
-676 KKLSLSSFIVWKTLT
+676 KKLPLSSFVIWKTLT
-691 KPVEAYEVNAPHV
+691 KPVEEYEVNAPHV
-704 EVAKK
+704 EAAKK

-723 SFVITKRAGKLFQ
+723 GFIITKKPGKLFQ

-746 EDADYD
+746 DDVDYD

-766 LEILGVSEEQL
+766 LEIFGVLEEQL
-777 LAAPVSQTSLSVG
+777 LAGPAAQASLSAG
-790 TKRG
+790 PKRG

>member
-1 VTRTMR
+1 M
-7 RTFWLLDLNHAIYEA
+7 
-22 QSSIWL
+22 
-28 WGITHE
+28 
-34 GKRVLVIDSNYRAY
+34 VLIIDNNYRAY
-48 FYLLPKKE
+48 FYLLPRKD

-62 RKKLEAEKP
+62 RNKLEAERP
-71 HATIENAT
+71 HPTIENAT
-79 IEKKKLLADERV
+79 IERKKLLADERV
-91 VLKVFCKDPEFLER
+91 VLKVFCKDADFLEK

-111 KKTSAEAIYEEKL
+111 KKTGAEATYEEKL

-131 YDHGINP
+131 YDYGIKP
-138 CQWYEADTTS
+138 CQWYEADTTA
-148 STIDPKKFNVQ
+148 STIDPKKFSVQ
-159 ETLTATDHPRAITKE
+159 ETLRAKDHPHAISRE
-174 EPPSLVHFSF
+174 ESPSVDLFSF
-184 STLSVSKIGAPSAI
+184 SLLSISKIGAPSAI
-198 RDPIQIISWRTNKNA
+198 RDPVQVVSWRTNKNA
-213 NEVLLTHDNSDQ
+213 NEVILTQTNSDDNTVQ
-225 ATIEKFGEDVI
+225 KFGEDVT

-241 FVLSFEGNSIQ
+241 FVLSFEGNSVH
-252 WPYLV
+252 WPYIV
-257 KRANKTKTPLR
+257 KRSSKTKTPLR
-268 VGRDEGPPHQSLY
+268 VGRDGGPPHQSLY

-286 IGRANVDLLNFAGD
+286 IGRANVDLLNFAED
-300 LYEVKDKTI
+300 LYEVKNKTI
-309 ENVAKYL
+309 ENVARHL
-316 GIQSSDW
+316 GIRLSDP
-323 KPIDETAY
+323 KTIDETSY
-331 FDYWSKQ
+331 FDYWSKP
-338 DQRKILLKHMEEQT
+338 DQRKILVKHVEEQT
-352 ETILKIG
+352 ETVLKIG
-359 EEAIDYVIQISALSA
+359 EEAIDYVIQISALSG

-394 METHNLGQLIPSRTE
+394 METHNLGQLTPPRTE

-425 GLHDNVA
+425 GLHDSVA
-432 SLDFSSMYPS
+432 GLDFSSMYPS

-449 SPDTLITGKET
+449 SPDTLITGKKN
-460 EDIFE
+460 EDVFE

-520 VMTNAVYGYAGWA
+520 DMTNAVYGYAGWA

-561 KSLGLT
+561 KSLGLS

-575 LFVNYDEKLVQ
+575 LFVNNDEKLVQ
-586 KFQAEIDRQLGLE
+586 KFQAEVDRQLGLE

-621 RTDGQID
+621 KTDGQID
-628 IVGLEAVRGDWS
+628 VVGLEAVRGDWS

-646 QSTVLRMVL
+646 QNTVLRMAL
-655 EDANPSRATAFVQ
+655 EDADPSRAAAYVQ

-723 SFVITKRAGKLFQ
+723 GFVITKRAGKLFQ

-741 YKVTI
+741 
-746 EDADYD
+746 
-752 YYVRNQI
+752 
-759 VPAAARI
+759 
-766 LEILGVSEEQL
+766 
-777 LAAPVSQTSLSVG
+777 
-790 TKRG
+790 

>member
-1 VTRTMR
+1 MQ
-7 RTFWLLDLNHAIYEA
+7 RTFWLLDLNHENYEGR
-22 QSSIWL
+22 SSIWL

-34 GKRVLVIDSNYRAY
+34 AKRVLVIDDNYRAY
-48 FYLLPKKE
+48 FYLLPRKD

-71 HATIENAT
+71 HPTIENTT

-91 VLKVFCKDPEFLER
+91 VLKVFCKDPDFLEK

-111 KKTSAEAIYEEKL
+111 KKTGAEATYEEKL

-131 YDHGINP
+131 YDYGIKP
-138 CQWYEADTTS
+138 CQWYEADTTA
-148 STIDPKKFNVQ
+148 STIDPKKFSVQ
-159 ETLTATDHPRAITKE
+159 ETLTAKDHPHAIARE
-174 EPPSLVHFSF
+174 DPPSVDLFSF
-184 STLSVSKIGAPSAI
+184 SLLSVSKIGAPSAI
-198 RDPIQIISWRTNKNA
+198 RDPVQVVSWRTNKDA
-213 NEVLLTHDNSDQ
+213 NEVVLTQTHSDES
-225 ATIEKFGEDVI
+225 TIQRFGEDVT

-241 FVLSFEGNSIQ
+241 FVLSFEGNSVH

-257 KRANKTKTPLR
+257 KRANKTQTPLR
-268 VGRDEGPPHQSLY
+268 VGRDGGPPHQSLY

-286 IGRANVDLLNFAGD
+286 IGRANVDLLNFAED
-300 LYEVKDKTI
+300 LYEVKNKTV
-309 ENVAKYL
+309 ENVARYL
-316 GIQSSDW
+316 GIKLSDP
-323 KPIDETAY
+323 KTIDETSY
-331 FDYWSKQ
+331 FDYWSKP
-338 DQRKILLKHMEEQT
+338 DQRKILVKHVQEQT
-352 ETILKIG
+352 ETVLKIG
-359 EEAIDYVIQISALSA
+359 EEAIDYVIQISALSG

-394 METHNLGQLIPSRTE
+394 METHNLGQLIPPRTE

-449 SPDTLITGKET
+449 SPDTLVTGKEK
-460 EDIFE
+460 EDVFE

-497 ELKRTAKGDS
+497 ELKRTARSDL

-561 KSLGLT
+561 KNLGLT

-575 LFVNYDEKLVQ
+575 LFLNNDEKLVQ

-599 INLSEV
+599 INLSEI

-621 RTDGQID
+621 KTDGQID
-628 IVGLEAVRGDWS
+628 VVGLEAVRGDWS

-646 QSTVLRMVL
+646 QNEVLRMVL
-655 EDANPSRATAFVQ
+655 EDASAKRATSYVQ

-676 KKLSLSSFIVWKTLT
+676 KKLPLSSFIIWKTLT
-691 KPVEAYEVNAPHV
+691 KPAEGYEVNAPHV
-704 EVAKK
+704 EAAKK

-723 SFVITKRAGKLFQ
+723 GFIITKRPGKLFQ

-746 EDADYD
+746 EEVDYD

-759 VPAAARI
+759 LPAAARI
-766 LEILGVSEEQL
+766 LEILGTSEEQL
-777 LAAPVSQTSLSVG
+777 LAAPALQTSLSVG

>member
-1 VTRTMR
+1 MR
-7 RTFWLLDLNHAIYEA
+7 RSFWLLDLNHETYEGK
-22 QSSIWL
+22 SSIWL

-34 GKRVLVIDSNYRAY
+34 GKRVLVIDNNYRAY
-48 FYLLPKKE
+48 FYLLPKEE

-62 RKKLEAEKP
+62 RKILEAEKP
-71 HATIENAT
+71 HPTIET
-79 IEKKKLLADERV
+79 VTVERKKLLAEERV
-91 VLKVFCKDPEFLER
+91 VLKIFCKDPQFLER
-105 AARETL
+105 AARDTL
-111 KKTSAEAIYEEKL
+111 KKTGAEATYEEKL

-131 YDHGINP
+131 YDYGIKP
-138 CQWYEADTTS
+138 CQWYEADTTPS
-148 STIDPKKFNVQ
+148 KTDPREFSVQ
-159 ETLTATDHPRAITKE
+159 ETLTASDHPSPIAKE
-174 EPPSLVHFSF
+174 EPPRLDLFSF
-184 STLSVSKIGAPSAI
+184 SLLSVSKTGAPSPI
-198 RDPIQIISWRTNKNA
+198 RDPIQIISGRTDKGE
-213 NEVLLTHDNSDQ
+213 NEVLQTKNDSDGE
-225 ATIEKFGEDVI
+225 TIRRFGEHVS
-236 KINPD
+236 KMNPD
-241 FVLSFEGNSIQ
+241 FVLSFEGNSIH

-257 KRANKTKTPLR
+257 KRANKTKTPLK
-268 VGRDEGPPHQSLY
+268 VGRDGGPPHQSLY

-286 IGRANVDLLNFAGD
+286 MGRANVDLLNFADD
-300 LYEVKDKTI
+300 LYEVKNKTI
-309 ENVAKYL
+309 ENAAKYL
-316 GIQSSDW
+316 GIQSSNQ

-331 FDYWSKQ
+331 FDYWSKPDRRETLIKQ
-338 DQRKILLKHMEEQT
+338 LEEQT
-352 ETILKIG
+352 EIILKIG
-359 EEAIDYVIQISALSA
+359 QEAIDYVIQISALSG

-394 METHNLGQLIPSRTE
+394 METHKLGQLIPSRME
-409 QPIIPYKGAI
+409 QPIVPYKGAI

-449 SPDTLITGKET
+449 SPDTLVTGKEK
-460 EDIFE
+460 EDVFE

-478 GFYRIVLT
+478 GFYRVVLT
-486 KLIEARKTTKA
+486 KLIEARKATKA
-497 ELKRTAKGDS
+497 ELKRTAPSDS

-554 NRAISLA
+554 NRAISIA
-561 KSLGLT
+561 KSLGLS

-586 KFQAEIDRQLGLE
+586 KFQGEIDRQLGLE

-605 YKRILFT
+605 YKRIIFT

-621 RTDGQID
+621 RPDGQID
-628 IVGLEAVRGDWS
+628 VVGLEAVRGDWS

-646 QSTVLRMVL
+646 QNTVLRMVL
-655 EDANPSRATAFVQ
+655 EDANPARATTYVQ
-668 DLTRNLKS
+668 DLTSNIKS
-676 KKLSLSSFIVWKTLT
+676 KNLPLSSFIIWKTLT

-709 MAKDGW
+709 MARDGW

-723 SFVITKRAGKLFQ
+723 GFIITKKSGKLFQ

-746 EDADYD
+746 DEVDYD

-766 LEILGVSEEQL
+766 LEILSVSESQL
-777 LAAPVSQTSLSVG
+777 LAVPASQASLSAG

>member
-1 VTRTMR
+1 MR
-7 RTFWLLDLNHAIYEA
+7 RSFWLLDLNHETYEGK
-22 QSSIWL
+22 SSIWL

-34 GKRVLVIDSNYRAY
+34 GKRVLVIDNYRAY
-48 FYLLPKKE
+48 FYLLPRKKE
-56 QDPEEL
+56 DPEEL

-71 HATIENAT
+71 HPTIENAT

-111 KKTSAEAIYEEKL
+111 KKTGAEAIYEEKL

-131 YDHGINP
+131 YDHGIKP
-138 CQWYEADTTS
+138 CQWYEADTTA
-148 STIDPKKFNVQ
+148 STIDPGKFSVQ
-159 ETLTATDHPRAITKE
+159 ETLTATDHPRSIPKE
-174 EPPSLVHFSF
+174 EPPSLDLFSF
-184 STLSVSKIGAPSAI
+184 SLLSISKIGAPSPI
-198 RDPIQIISWRTNKNA
+198 RDPIQVISWRTNKNA
-213 NEVLLTHDNSDQ
+213 NEVLLTNADSDQ
-225 ATIEKFGEDVI
+225 ATIQKFGEDVV
-236 KINPD
+236 KNNPD
-241 FVLSFEGNSIQ
+241 FVLSFEGNSIH

-286 IGRANVDLLNFAGD
+286 IGRANVDLLNFAED
-300 LYEVKDKTI
+300 LSEVKNKTV
-309 ENVAKYL
+309 ENVARYL
-316 GIQSSDW
+316 GIKLSDP
-323 KPIDETAY
+323 KTIDETAN
-331 FDYWSKQ
+331 FDYWSKP
-338 DQRKILLKHMEEQT
+338 DQRKILVKHMEEQT
-352 ETILKIG
+352 ETVLKIG
-359 EEAIDYVIQISALSA
+359 EEAIDYVIQISALSG

-394 METHNLGQLIPSRTE
+394 METHNLGQLIPPRTE

-449 SPDTLITGKET
+449 SPDTLVTGEY
-460 EDIFE
+460 EDVFE
-465 VPEVKHRFRKNPS
+465 VPEVKHRFRRSPS
-478 GFYRIVLT
+478 GFYGIVLT

-497 ELKRTAKGDS
+497 ELKRTPPSES
-507 RYPLLKAREKAVK
+507 RYPLLKAREKAIK

-575 LFVNYDEKLVQ
+575 LFVNHDEKLVQ
-586 KFQAEIDRQLGLE
+586 KFQGEIDRQLGLE
-599 INLSEV
+599 INLTEV

-621 RTDGQID
+621 KTDGQID
-628 IVGLEAVRGDWS
+628 VVGLEAVRGDWS
-640 NLARDV
+640 NLSRDV
-646 QSTVLRMVL
+646 QNTVLRMVL
-655 EDANPSRATAFVQ
+655 EDADPSRAAAYVQ

-676 KKLSLSSFIVWKTLT
+676 KKLSLSSFIVWKTLA

-723 SFVITKRAGKLFQ
+723 GFVITKRSGKLFQ

-746 EDADYD
+746 EDVDYD

-759 VPAAARI
+759 VPATARI

-777 LAAPVSQTSLSVG
+777 LAAPASQTSLSVG

>member
-1 VTRTMR
+1 MR
-7 RTFWLLDLNHAIYEA
+7 QTFWLLDLNHETYGGK
-22 QSSIWL
+22 SSIWL
-28 WGITHE
+28 WAITHE
-34 GKRVLVIDSNYRAY
+34 GKRVLIVDDNYRAY
-48 FYLLPKKE
+48 FYLLPRKD

-62 RKKLEAEKP
+62 RKNLEAEKP
-71 HATIENAT
+71 HPGIESATV
-79 IEKKKLLADERV
+79 EKKKLLAEDRV
-91 VLKVFCKDPEFLER
+91 VLRVFCKDPQILER
-105 AARETL
+105 AARDTL
-111 KKTSAEAIYEEKL
+111 KKTSAEATYEEKL

-131 YDHGINP
+131 YDYGIKP
-138 CQWYEADTTS
+138 CQWYEVDTTAS
-148 STIDPKKFNVQ
+148 SIDPQEFSVQ
-159 ETLTATDHPRAITKE
+159 ETLTAKEHPHAIAKE
-174 EPPSLVHFSF
+174 EPPKLDLFSF
-184 STLSVSKIGAPSAI
+184 SLLSASKTGAPSPI
-198 RDPIQIISWRTNKNA
+198 RDPIQIISWTTNQNTD
-213 NEVLLTHDNSDQ
+213 VILTRADSDQ
-225 ATIEKFGEDVI
+225 NTVQKFSGDVS

-241 FVLSFEGNSIQ
+241 FVLSFEGNSID

-268 VGRDEGPPHQSLY
+268 VGRDGGPAHQSLY

-286 IGRANVDLLNFAGD
+286 IGRANVDLLNFADD
-300 LYEVKDKTI
+300 LYDVKIKTI

-316 GIQSSDW
+316 EIQPSEE

-331 FDYWSKQ
+331 FDYWSKP
-338 DQRKILLKHMEEQT
+338 DQRKILVKHMEEQS

-359 EEAIDYVIQISALSA
+359 QEAIDYVIQISALSG

-394 METHNLGQLIPSRTE
+394 METHNLGQLIPARTE

-425 GLHDNVA
+425 GLHDSVA

-449 SPDTLITGKET
+449 SPDTLVTGKEKV
-460 EDIFE
+460 DDLFE
-465 VPEVKHRFRKNPS
+465 VPEVKHRFRKSPS
-478 GFYRIVLT
+478 GFYRIVLS
-486 KLIEARKTTKA
+486 KLIEARKATRTELRRTTKS
-497 ELKRTAKGDS
+497 DP

-561 KSLGLT
+561 KRLGLT

-575 LFVNYDEKLVQ
+575 VFVNYDEKLVQ
-586 KFQAEIDRQLGLE
+586 KFQAEIDHELGLE

-621 RTDGQID
+621 RVDGEID
-628 IVGLEAVRGDWS
+628 VVGLEAVRGDWS
-640 NLARDV
+640 NLAREV
-646 QSTVLRMVL
+646 QNTVLRMVL
-655 EDANPSRATAFVQ
+655 EDANPTRATAYVQ
-668 DLTRNLKS
+668 DLTSNLKS
-676 KKLSLSSFIVWKTLT
+676 KKLPLSSFIIWKTLT

-723 SFVITKRAGKLFQ
+723 GFVITKRSGKLFQ

-741 YKVTI
+741 YKETV
-746 EDADYD
+746 EDLDYD

-759 VPAAARI
+759 VAAAARI
-766 LEILGVSEEQL
+766 LEILGVSEDKL
-777 LAAPVSQTSLSVG
+777 LAPASQASLSVG

>member
-1 VTRTMR
+1 MR
-7 RTFWLLDLNHAIYEA
+7 RTFWLLDLNHQTYEGR
-22 QSSIWL
+22 SSIWL

-34 GKRVLVIDSNYRAY
+34 GKRVLVIDDNYRAY
-48 FYLLPKKE
+48 FYLLPRKE

-71 HATIENAT
+71 HPTIENAT

-91 VLKVFCKDPEFLER
+91 VLKVFCNDPELLER

-111 KKTSAEAIYEEKL
+111 KKTGAEATYEENL
-124 RLAIKYQ
+124 RLGKKSK
-131 YDHGINP
+131 YDHEINP
-138 CQWYEADTTS
+138 RQGYEGNPTA
-148 STIDPKKFNVQ
+148 STIDPRKFSVQ
-159 ETLTATDHPRAITKE
+159 ETLTATDHPRPIPKE
-174 EPPSLVHFSF
+174 EPPSLDLFSF
-184 STLSVSKIGAPSAI
+184 SLLSVSKIGAPSPI
-198 RDPIQIISWRTNKNA
+198 RDPIQVISWRTNKNA
-213 NEVLLTHDNSDQ
+213 NEVLLTQ
-225 ATIEKFGEDVI
+225 ADTNQPTIKKFGEDAI
-236 KINPD
+236 KTNPD
-241 FVLSFEGNSIQ
+241 FVLSLEENSIH

-257 KRANKTKTPLR
+257 KRTTKRRPPLR
-268 VGRDEGPPHQSLY
+268 VGRDGGPPHQSLY

-286 IGRANVDLLNFAGD
+286 IGRANVDLLNFAED
-300 LYEVKDKTI
+300 LYEVKNKTI
-309 ENVAKYL
+309 ENVARYL
-316 GIQSSDW
+316 GIRLSDH
-323 KPIDETAY
+323 KIIDETSY
-331 FDYWSKQ
+331 FYYWSKP
-338 DQRKILLKHMEEQT
+338 DQRRILVKYVEKQT
-352 ETILKIG
+352 ETVLKIG
-359 EEAIDYVIQISALSA
+359 QEAIDYVIQISALSG

-394 METHNLGQLIPSRTE
+394 METHNLGQLIPPRTE

-449 SPDTLITGKET
+449 SPDTLVTGKET

-478 GFYRIVLT
+478 GFYRTILT
-486 KLIEARKTTKA
+486 KLIQARKTTRA
-497 ELKRTAKGDS
+497 ELKRTAPSDL

-586 KFQAEIDRQLGLE
+586 SFQAEIEHQLGLE

-612 EAKKKYAGL
+612 EAKKKYSGL

-628 IVGLEAVRGDWS
+628 VVGLEAVRGDWS

-646 QSTVLRMVL
+646 QRMVLRMVL
-655 EDANPSRATAFVQ
+655 EAADPSRAAAYVQ

-676 KKLSLSSFIVWKTLT
+676 KKLPLSSFIIWKTLT
-691 KPVEAYEVNAPHV
+691 KPVGAYEVNAPHV

-709 MAKDGW
+709 MAQNGW

-723 SFVITKRAGKLFQ
+723 GFVITKKPGKLFQ

-741 YKVTI
+741 YKETI
-746 EDADYD
+746 EDVDYD

-766 LEILGVSEEQL
+766 LGILGVSEDKL
-777 LAAPVSQTSLSVG
+777 LAPASQASLSVG

>member
-1 VTRTMR
+1 MKT
-7 RTFWLLDLNHAIYEA
+7 
-22 QSSIWL
+22 
-28 WGITHE
+28 
-34 GKRVLVIDSNYRAY
+34 
-48 FYLLPKKE
+48 PKK
-56 QDPEEL
+56 
-62 RKKLEAEKP
+62 
-71 HATIENAT
+71 
-79 IEKKKLLADERV
+79 
-91 VLKVFCKDPEFLER
+91 
-105 AARETL
+105 
-111 KKTSAEAIYEEKL
+111 
-124 RLAIKYQ
+124 
-131 YDHGINP
+131 
-138 CQWYEADTTS
+138 
-148 STIDPKKFNVQ
+148 
-159 ETLTATDHPRAITKE
+159 IT
-174 EPPSLVHFSF
+174 P
-184 STLSVSKIGAPSAI
+184 
-198 RDPIQIISWRTNKNA
+198 
-213 NEVLLTHDNSDQ
+213 
-225 ATIEKFGEDVI
+225 
-236 KINPD
+236 
-241 FVLSFEGNSIQ
+241 
-252 WPYLV
+252 
-257 KRANKTKTPLR
+257 PLR
-268 VGRDEGPPHQSLY
+268 VGREGGPPHQSLY

-286 IGRANVDLLNFAGD
+286 IGRANVDLLNLAED
-300 LYEVKDKTI
+300 LYEVKNKTVQ
-309 ENVAKYL
+309 NVARYL
-316 GIQSSDW
+316 GIKLSDP
-323 KPIDETAY
+323 KTIDETSY
-331 FDYWSKQ
+331 FDYWSKP
-338 DQRKILLKHMEEQT
+338 DQRKILVEHVEEQT
-352 ETILKIG
+352 ETVLKIG
-359 EEAIDYVIQISALSA
+359 EEAIDYVIQISALSG

-449 SPDTLITGKET
+449 SPDTLVTGKET

-478 GFYRIVLT
+478 GFYRTILT
-486 KLIEARKTTKA
+486 KLIQARKTTRA
-497 ELKRTAKGDS
+497 ELKRTAPSDL

-561 KSLGLT
+561 KSLGVT
-567 VFYGDTDS
+567 VFHGDTDS

-586 KFQAEIDRQLGLE
+586 SFQAEIEHQLGLE

-612 EAKKKYAGL
+612 EAKKKYSGL

-628 IVGLEAVRGDWS
+628 VVGLEAVRGDWS
-640 NLARDV
+640 NLAREV
-646 QSTVLRMVL
+646 QNTVLRMVL
-655 EDANPSRATAFVQ
+655 EDANPSRATAYVQ
-668 DLTRNLKS
+668 DLTSNLKS
-676 KKLSLSSFIVWKTLT
+676 KKLPLSSFIIWKTLT
-691 KPVEAYEVNAPHV
+691 KPVGAYEVNAPHV

-709 MAKDGW
+709 MAQNGW

-723 SFVITKRAGKLFQ
+723 GFVITKKPGKLFQ

-741 YKVTI
+741 YKETI
-746 EDADYD
+746 EDVDYD

-766 LEILGVSEEQL
+766 LGILGVSEDKL
-777 LAAPVSQTSLSVG
+777 LAPASQASLSVG

>member
-1 VTRTMR
+1 MKQ
-7 RTFWLLDLNHAIYEA
+7 TFWLLDLNHETYEGK
-22 QSSIWL
+22 SSIWL

-34 GKRVLVIDSNYRAY
+34 GKRVLVIDNYRAY
-48 FYLLPKKE
+48 FYLLPRKKE
-56 QDPEEL
+56 DPEEL

-71 HATIENAT
+71 HPTIENAT

-111 KKTSAEAIYEEKL
+111 KKTGAEATYEEKL

-131 YDHGINP
+131 YDHGIKP
-138 CQWYEADTTS
+138 CQWYEADTTV
-148 STIDPKKFNVQ
+148 STIDPNKFSVQ
-159 ETLTATDHPRAITKE
+159 ETLTATDHPRPVPKE
-174 EPPSLVHFSF
+174 EPPSLDLFSF
-184 STLSVSKIGAPSAI
+184 SLLSVSKTGAPSSI
-198 RDPIQIISWRTNKNA
+198 RDPILIISWRTDKNA
-213 NEVLLTHDNSDQ
+213 NEALLTHADSDQ
-225 ATIEKFGEDVI
+225 ATIQRFGEDVT

-241 FVLSFEGNSIQ
+241 FVLSFEGNGIH

-257 KRANKTKTPLR
+257 KRANKSKTPLR
-268 VGRDEGPPHQSLY
+268 VGRDQGPPHQSLY

-286 IGRANVDLLNFAGD
+286 IGRANVDLLNFAED
-300 LYEVKDKTI
+300 LYEVKNKTI

-316 GIQSSDW
+316 GIQSSNQ

-331 FDYWSKQ
+331 FDYWSKP
-338 DQRKILLKHMEEQT
+338 DQKGIIVKQVEEQT

-359 EEAIDYVIQISALSA
+359 QEAIDYVVQISALSG

-389 DNYLM
+389 DNYLI
-394 METHNLGQLIPSRTE
+394 METHNLGQLIPPRTE

-460 EDIFE
+460 EDVFE

-561 KSLGLT
+561 KNLGLT

-575 LFVNYDEKLVQ
+575 LFLNNDEKLVQ

-599 INLSEV
+599 INLSEI

-621 RTDGQID
+621 KTDGQID
-628 IVGLEAVRGDWS
+628 VVGLEAVRGDWS
-640 NLARDV
+640 NLARDGKNAI
-646 QSTVLRMVL
+646 LRMAL
-655 EDANPSRATAFVQ
+655 EDASAKRATSYVQ
-668 DLTRNLKS
+668 DLTQNLKS
-676 KKLSLSSFIVWKTLT
+676 KKLSLSSFIIWKTLT
-691 KPVEAYEVNAPHV
+691 KPVEGYEVNAPHV
-704 EVAKK
+704 EAAKK
-709 MAKDGW
+709 MAMDGW

-723 SFVITKRAGKLFQ
+723 GFIITKGPGKLFQ

-746 EDADYD
+746 EEVDYD

-759 VPAAARI
+759 LPAAARI
-766 LEILGVSEEQL
+766 LEILVTSEAQL
-777 LAAPVSQTSLSVG
+777 PSSAASQTSLSVG